1 MSVQTDHVFLIYLR
15 YIHAISVKL
24 TKDNNNILI
33 IPLNLG
39 QFLKKKKEF
48 QLQTLAIIPYYI
60 NHSIE
65 MDQKQN
71 INSVYQ
77 RNFS

>member
-39 QFLKKKKEF
+39 QFKKKKK
-48 QLQTLAIIPYYI
+48 
-60 NHSIE
+60 S
-65 MDQKQN
+65 
-71 INSVYQ
+71 S
-77 RNFS
+77 NFKP